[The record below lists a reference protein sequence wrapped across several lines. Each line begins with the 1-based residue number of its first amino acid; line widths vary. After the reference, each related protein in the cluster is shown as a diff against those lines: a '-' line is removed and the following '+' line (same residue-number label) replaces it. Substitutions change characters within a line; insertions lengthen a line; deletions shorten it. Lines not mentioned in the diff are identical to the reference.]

1 MQVFSIPPTLPY
13 YREPG
18 AMTSPGRYAALFD
31 DLPEDVA
38 QLAAVAQG
46 LIIHEHL
53 THLYDVTLSAADRGS
68 VHVRPVEDLL
78 GLIAAQDPR
87 PLRVAREPAARIAGN
102 CRHFSVMMVAM
113 LRFRGIPARARCGFG
128 AYFVDG
134 LFEDHWVC
142 EYWDGSSERWKL
154 VDGQIDDAQRG
165 LFGIGF
171 DLTDVPRDEFVIA
184 GDAWVRCREGA
195 ADPAAFGLSFLKEAG
210 SWWIAANLMR
220 DAASLD
226 NLELLPWDCW
236 GVMPEPDVAIS
247 ADDQVLFDQLAGYT
261 RLADDAFELRQRLCA
276 EDERIRVPQ
285 RVRNVVR
292 GTDEPITRQLC

>member
-1 MQVFSIPPTLPY
+1 PTLSY

-31 DLPEDVA
+31 DLPEDIA
-38 QLAAVAQG
+38 ELAGVAQG

-53 THLYDVTLSAADRGS
+53 THVYEVTLSVADRES
-68 VHVRPVEDLL
+68 VHVRPVGDLL
-78 GLIAAQDPR
+78 GLIAAKDSR
-87 PLRVAREPAARIAGN
+87 PLCVAREPAARVAGN
-102 CRHFSVMMVAM
+102 CRHFSVMMAAM

-142 EYWDGSSERWKL
+142 EYWDDSSGRWKL
-154 VDGQIDDAQRG
+154 VDGQIDAAQRD

-171 DLTDVPRDEFVIA
+171 DLTDVPRDQFVIA

-195 ADPAAFGLSFLKEAG
+195 ADPATFGLSFLKEAG

-220 DAASLD
+220 DAAALG

-236 GVMPEPDVAIS
+236 GVMPEPDDAIS
-247 ADDQVLFDQLAGYT
+247 PADLVLFDQLAGYT
-261 RLADDAFELRQRLCA
+261 RLADDAFDSLRRLCA
-276 EDERIRVPQ
+276 EDERIRVPSS
-285 RVRNVVR
+285 VRNAVR
-292 GTDEPITRQLC
+292 GSNEAVIR